1 MHLLTSEIINEYC
14 EQHSTPENAVLRELN
29 RQTHLQTELPVMLS
43 GHLQGR
49 ILSMMSHMLR
59 PTYILEIGTFTGYS
73 AMCLAEGLQENG
85 KLISIDTNEE
95 TTEMATHY
103 IAKNN
108 MQHKIELH
116 IGKAIDII
124 PTLNYEFDLVFIDAD
139 KPGYSNYFNNVIDKV
154 RKGGFILA
162 DNVLFHGDVV
172 NEKPGKNALAMQDYN
187 KKMTADN
194 RLENVLLPIRDGIMV
209 SRKK

>member
-1 MHLLTSEIINEYC
+1 
-14 EQHSTPENAVLRELN
+14 
-29 RQTHLQTELPVMLS
+29 
-43 GHLQGR
+43 
-49 ILSMMSHMLR
+49 
-59 PTYILEIGTFTGYS
+59 
-73 AMCLAEGLQENG
+73 
-85 KLISIDTNEE
+85 
-95 TTEMATHY
+95 MATHY

-172 NEKPGKNALAMQDYN
+172 NQKPGKNALAMQDYN